1 MALHMNRRAWLTKIC
16 DRIDAE
22 YTPTG

>member
-1 MALHMNRRAWLTKIC
+1 MALHMNRRAWLTKLC

-22 YTPTG
+22 YIPTG